1 MQSRNTT
8 FNIYALLKKLS
19 LDEHAKWISR
29 RQRNWLFRL
38 VAMQMCTERFA
49 IFRSPEN
56 NWVTKLNVFKNDVLH
71 KTIFRFYDEK
81 FSTAK
86 KKNSWIKRQN
96 KWQHQV
102 SKVWLALGSNT
113 GKPILCTNSS
123 WKETLCL
130 LKWSSS
136 GQFTTLQFHGCP
148 VFYLG
153 KRWINQ
159 KTIEKNTFSRS
170 LHKSGFE
177 SSSKKTEQAS
187 CVPYRIRNNRF
198 YFWEQQTFHS
208 CPKMQDSDYHLEM
221 KVNSFKDCFM
231 NRFLH

>member
-1 MQSRNTT
+1 MSMQSGFPEDRGTDCSGLWQCRCVQKDLQYSGLLKITGLQNWMSSRTT
-8 FNIYALLKKLS
+8 FY
-19 LDEHAKWISR
+19 
-29 RQRNWLFRL
+29 
-38 VAMQMCTERFA
+38 
-49 IFRSPEN
+49 
-56 NWVTKLNVFKNDVLH
+56 TKLFLDFMTKNFPLQ
-71 KTIFRFYDEK
+71 
-81 FSTAK
+81 